1 MLVIETIMDTI
12 NVNGVM
18 YETQPIHLPKNYLE
32 QFNFID
38 LGAKH
43 GQMKDYCSRMF
54 GTDNGLHIEMDE
66 DHIKVLEERK
76 IPHIHL
82 DISNLTFD
90 DDCVDFSVC
99 VHILLNIYRV
109 LIM

>member
-1 MLVIETIMDTI
+1 MFITSNKVVGEKLSRIETIMDTI

-38 LGAKH
+38 LGQKH

-76 IPHIHL
+76 YLIYGYIK
-82 DISNLTFD
+82 
-90 DDCVDFSVC
+90 
-99 VHILLNIYRV
+99 LNF
-109 LIM
+109 